1 MNNRSERPRY
11 WQDIP
16 AFRDVTEEQWNSW
29 GWQVKNTLTTVE
41 QLQQVVR
48 LTASEK
54 EGLLGTRTS
63 FRTGLSPYWA
73 ALMDPENPDCPIR
86 LQAIPRASETWKNPS
101 EMRDPLGEDADM
113 VVPGLVHRYP
123 DRVLLLVNNMC
134 SMYCRYCTRKRTT
147 SEDNTS
153 LGTAEFEAVFDYLRS
168 HPKVRDILIS
178 GGDPFMMSDKKIGSL
193 LRSLREIPSLEV
205 IRFGSRLPVVLP
217 QRITPELVETLRAF
231 HPIWVNTH
239 FNHPK
244 ELTRE
249 SRAACARMIDAGI
262 PVGNQSVLLR
272 RVNSSVRTLK
282 HLFQQLV
289 AARIRPYYL
298 YQCDLVEG
306 ASDFRT
312 PVAKGIQIMEEL
324 RGHTSGYA
332 VPTYVIDAPGGGGK
346 VPVAPQYL
354 LSSTDQEVV
363 VRNYEWDTFRYQEP
377 TERDCSCPYED
388 VFFETP
394 SEPRESFMRTHLTV
408 VGSPARGAAVD

>member
-1 MNNRSERPRY
+1 MENRHERERY
-11 WQDIP
+11 WQSIP
-16 AFRDVTEEQWNSW
+16 RWRDVSEEQWNNW
-29 GWQVKNTLTTVE
+29 GWQVKNSLSSLE

-54 EGLLGTRTS
+54 EGLLGTRTA

-73 ALMDPENPDCPIR
+73 ALMDPDNPDCPVR
-86 LQAIPRASETWKNPS
+86 LQAIPRASEMWKS
-101 EMRDPLGEDADM
+101 STEMRDPLGEEHDT

-147 SEDNTS
+147 SEQNTS
-153 LGTAEFEAVFDYLRS
+153 LGTAELDAVFAYLRS
-168 HPKVRDILIS
+168 HPKVRDVLIS
-178 GGDPFMMSDKKIGSL
+178 GGDPFLMSDTKIAYL
-193 LRSLREIPSLEV
+193 LRSLREIPSIEV

-217 QRITPELVETLRAF
+217 QRITPELVEILKSF
-231 HPIWVNTH
+231 HPVWVNTH

-244 ELTRE
+244 ELTKE
-249 SRAACARMIDAGI
+249 SRAACARLVDAGI
-262 PVGNQSVLLR
+262 PLGNQSVLLR

-354 LSSTDQEVV
+354 LSSNENEVV

-377 TERDCSCPYED
+377 NERDCACPYES
-388 VFFETP
+388 VFFEDAP
-394 SEPRESFMRTHLTV
+394 EKRESFLRTHLAV
-408 VGSPARGAAVD
+408 VDSPVAAID